1 MGNAHGLELAA
12 PERGAGEM
20 TGAKTFG
27 QMIFNLGIGVMVI
40 GIIKEDFMIAG
51 VGAVVM
57 AIGWFYVVLGIGE
70 EIK

>member
-1 MGNAHGLELAA
+1 
-12 PERGAGEM
+12 M